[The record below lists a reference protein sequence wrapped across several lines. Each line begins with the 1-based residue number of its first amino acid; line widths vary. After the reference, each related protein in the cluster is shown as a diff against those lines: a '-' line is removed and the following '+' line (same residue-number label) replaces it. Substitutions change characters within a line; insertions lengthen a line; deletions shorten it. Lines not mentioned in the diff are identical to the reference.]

1 MADVEP
7 DVASPT
13 SGELRSGRDVARG
26 LGRSL
31 LTRTSG
37 QPFGLCALCRPC
49 TRGLVERLDGSI
61 LHWLRQNVRGLP
73 EPTPPELWQE
83 VRRLRLPML
92 LLAALVAGALSLQA
106 WSATDGWRVLAQTG
120 NSADCDALRRWL
132 LCFTIVGS
140 MLLMFCFGVG
150 PPLMVLW
157 AFYGQLLRSQVPKSC
172 ERSRP
177 VLWAFPDKLLMLG
190 GTTCGLLVLSGL
202 FVLLLKRRLN
212 RMQQVWGSNG
222 PAAERVV
229 RSILAAARPE
239 APEGTECAICLDDG
253 GQDWRALLCGHS
265 FHEHCLLRWLRQAR
279 RCPLCRMDLHAA
291 YLPERADASRGAGPE
306 ADSETAAAAGTELRA
321 S

>member
-1 MADVEP
+1 MVDVEP
-7 DVASPT
+7 AVASPP

-31 LTRTSG
+31 LTRSNQT
-37 QPFGLCALCRPC
+37 FGLCALCRPC
-49 TRGLVERLDGSI
+49 TLGLVERLDGSI
-61 LHWLRQNVRGLP
+61 LRWLRQNVRGLP
-73 EPTPPELWQE
+73 EQAPPELLQE
-83 VRRLRLPML
+83 VRRLRLPMVML
-92 LLAALVAGALSLQA
+92 VALVAGALGLQA

-120 NSADCDALRRWL
+120 NSVDCDALRRWL

-150 PPLMVLW
+150 PPLMLLW
-157 AFYGQLLRSQVPKSC
+157 AFYGQLLRSQVPKTC
-172 ERSRP
+172 RRSQP
-177 VLWAFPDKLLMLG
+177 VLWAFPDKLLMQG
-190 GTTCGLLVLSGL
+190 GISCGMLVLSGL
-202 FVLLLKRRLN
+202 FVLLVKRRLN

-253 GQDWRALLCGHS
+253 GQDWRALLCGHA

-291 YLPERADASRGAGPE
+291 YLPERANVSRSIGPE
-306 ADSETAAAAGTELRA
+306 ADVEAITDAGTELRT